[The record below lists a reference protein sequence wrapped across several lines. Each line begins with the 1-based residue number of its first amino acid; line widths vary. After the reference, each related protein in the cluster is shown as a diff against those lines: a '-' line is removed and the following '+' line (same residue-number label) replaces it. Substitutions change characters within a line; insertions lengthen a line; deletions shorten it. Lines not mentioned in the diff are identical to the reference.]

1 MTNTTM
7 NFYRSAAHDYA
18 ADKDTP
24 DPRLFAFLKRCKTAG
39 RILEL
44 GTGGGVEAAAI
55 LKSGFDLDATDGSSE
70 LAAIASRRLGQP
82 VKTMLF
88 TELDAVEMYD
98 GVYACAAL
106 THTPRA
112 DFPDV
117 IERVY
122 RALRTNG
129 VVWASFKL
137 GNNEGTDALGRYY
150 NFLPQDELA
159 AIWRETAPWR
169 VLETE
174 TWLGGGFDRK
184 RTQWAAITA
193 IK

>member
-7 NFYRSAAHDYA
+7 NFYRSAAQEYA

-24 DPRLFAFLKRCKTAG
+24 DPRLFAFLKRCKAAG
-39 RILEL
+39 KILEL

-55 LKSGFDLDATDGSSE
+55 LGSGFDLDATDGSSE
-70 LAAIASRRLGQP
+70 LAAIASQRLGQP

-112 DFPDV
+112 DLPDV
-117 IERVY
+117 IERIH

-137 GNNEGTDALGRYY
+137 GTNEGTDALGRYY

-159 AIWRETAPWR
+159 AIWQETAAWST
-169 VLETE
+169 LETE
-174 TWLGGGFDRK
+174 TWLGGGYDRK
-184 RTQWAAITA
+184 PTQWAAITA